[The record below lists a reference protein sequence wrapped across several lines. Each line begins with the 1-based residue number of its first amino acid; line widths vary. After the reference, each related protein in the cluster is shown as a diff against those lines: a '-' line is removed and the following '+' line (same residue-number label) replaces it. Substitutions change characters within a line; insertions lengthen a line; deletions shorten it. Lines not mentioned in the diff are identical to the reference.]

1 MSETKRMQLYLPN
14 ELKRDLEKMADE
26 VGLSQ
31 NNLAILA
38 LQSLVRNYDSKGTHI
53 FVDLLSPTN
62 RKKDDEGVD
71 Q

>member
-14 ELKRDLEKMADE
+14 ELKVDLEKMADE

-31 NNLAILA
+31 NNLAVLA

-62 RKKDDEGVD
+62 KNSGNEGAK
-71 Q
+71 